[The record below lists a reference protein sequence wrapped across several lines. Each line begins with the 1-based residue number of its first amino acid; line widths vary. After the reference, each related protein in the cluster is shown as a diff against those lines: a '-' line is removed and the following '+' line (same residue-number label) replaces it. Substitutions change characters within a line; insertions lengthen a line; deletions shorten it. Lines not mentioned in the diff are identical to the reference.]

1 MPCHPFPSL
10 PFPSLPFP
18 CLALPCLALPS
29 LQYILPCLETIGE
42 DDRAADIHV
51 VTSSNGHRGLLNAG
65 SQSDQRVKLDKLV
78 EISLLNCSVNKVGKL
93 NTVFRL

>member
-1 MPCHPFPSL
+1 MPCHAFPSL

-18 CLALPCLALPS
+18 SLTSLQYTLPVLPCLD
-29 LQYILPCLETIGE
+29 TIGE

-65 SQSDQRVKLDKLV
+65 SQSDQRVKAGQAGGNRSLKLQRQQ
-78 EISLLNCSVNKVGKL
+78 SW
-93 NTVFRL
+93 